1 MIASAFISYIG
12 PFSKGMRDELI
23 REKFMPEMKNLNI
36 PSSANP
42 DPVKMLTSEADKA
55 VWNT

>member
-1 MIASAFISYIG
+1 
-12 PFSKGMRDELI
+12 MRDELI
-23 REKFMPEMKNLNI
+23 LEKFMPEMKNLNI
-36 PSSANP
+36 PSSPNP

>member
-1 MIASAFISYIG
+1 LIASAFISYIG

-23 REKFMPEMKNLNI
+23 LEKFMPEMKNLNI
-36 PSSANP
+36 PSSPNP